1 MLASMSAEAS
11 MNTVINK
18 ARQLFEDTYYQ
29 QPDGIIT
36 APGRVNLIGDH
47 TDYVGGWVMPAAL
60 TRVTAVA
67 YKRAPDSTL
76 DAVSAN
82 ANGRIHFDVSTVTPN
97 NPVQGWG
104 GYLAGVAWALT
115 EEPAE
120 ADITPAGLTVAIA
133 SDVPTASGLSSSA
146 SLEVAMARVWREA
159 QNLALDDVQL
169 AQLCKRAEN
178 LYVGVPSGIMDQFA
192 CSVPAPGQAIQL
204 DCKKLSYQ
212 VIGIPPEWA
221 FVILDSGASR
231 SLASSAYAQRVSEC
245 EQLAKMLF
253 DSDDIQS
260 LRDMTSSQVDSLD
273 GVLQQRAR
281 HLVTENARVIQA
293 AKALDG
299 DDITTFGTLMTAS
312 HASLRDDYAVS
323 SSALDSLV
331 ETSLTAPGCHGSR
344 LTGAGFGGCTV
355 SLVDR
360 AQVTAFNEDINA
372 NAPTA
377 KLITVL

>member
-1 MLASMSAEAS
+1 M
-11 MNTVINK
+11 VI
-18 ARQLFEDTYYQ
+18 
-29 QPDGIIT
+29 

-67 YKRAPDSTL
+67 YSRSPDGML

-82 ANGRIHFDVSTVTPN
+82 ASGRINFDVSTVTPN

-104 GYLAGVAWALT
+104 GYLAGVAWALAEELT
-115 EEPAE
+115 EANVS
-120 ADITPAGLTVAIA
+120 PAGLTVAIA

-146 SLEVAMARVWREA
+146 SLEVAMARVWREM
-159 QNLALDDVQL
+159 QGLNLNDVQL

-204 DCKKLSYQ
+204 DCQELSYQ

-231 SLASSAYAQRVSEC
+231 SLASSAYAERVSEC
-245 EQLAKMLF
+245 EQLAKRLF

-260 LRDMTSSQVDSLD
+260 LRDMTAKQVDGLD

-281 HLVTENARVIQA
+281 HLVTENARVKQA
-293 AKALDG
+293 AQALGESDMA
-299 DDITTFGTLMTAS
+299 TFGELMTAS
-312 HASLRDDYAVS
+312 HNSLRDNYAVS
-323 SSALDSLV
+323 SGALDSLV

-360 AQVTAFNEDINA
+360 TQVTAFSDYIA
-372 NAPTA
+372 KNAPA
-377 KLITVL
+377 ARLVTVL